1 MNGLHKCF
9 RYWIKKD
16 IQVIGLNIY
25 LSGWIEKYFCDSIEY
40 EVMVIEFNTS
50 FCNWIEWIF
59 SHGWIEPSN
68 IELN

>member
-1 MNGLHKCF
+1 MTIFMNGLHKCF

-16 IQVIGLNIY
+16 IQAIGLNIY

-50 FCNWIEWIF
+50 FVI
-59 SHGWIEPSN
+59 G
-68 IELN
+68 LNEYLVMVKLNRQT